1 MPGGRCTRRRAART
15 DAVGRWL
22 WGRRR
27 LTLNPAVRKS
37 RRGEVVSTTRP
48 VAFLG
53 YRVSRTGIRPGKR
66 MMKRMK
72 QRFRALRHESPE
84 RVARSI
90 ESYRGWIGF
99 G

>member
-1 MPGGRCTRRRAART
+1 M
-15 DAVGRWL
+15 
-22 WGRRR
+22 
-27 LTLNPAVRKS
+27 
-37 RRGEVVSTTRP
+37 VSTTRP

-53 YRVSRTGIRPGKR
+53 YRVSRASIRPGKR
-66 MMKRMK
+66 MMTRMK

-90 ESYRGWIGF
+90 ESYRGWIAF

>member
-1 MPGGRCTRRRAART
+1 MTGCARGDSSRRVHAPEPP
-15 DAVGRWL
+15 L
-22 WGRRR
+22 I
-27 LTLNPAVRKS
+27 RKS
-37 RRGEVVSTTRP
+37 RRGEVVLTTRP

-53 YRVSRTGIRPGKR
+53 YRVSRAGIRPGKR